1 MSSHTIKLI
10 SIIFILSSVT
20 LFISTVIL
28 VFLKYRS
35 LVPMTYDLKEER
47 EAEKKPKQR
56 RLYERIRYAGGV
68 KVFFPEK
75 EIEFTAYCQDIHHYG
90 VGLCLPVNIE
100 IVPGVRLE
108 IELLLEGED
117 RPIRVG
123 AQVVWTEELE
133 NKEME
138 RLTAVSEVLIRRT
151 GLRFVDVEEEE
162 RKKIEAYINRITE
175 RDKQKE

>member
-1 MSSHTIKLI
+1 
-10 SIIFILSSVT
+10 
-20 LFISTVIL
+20 
-28 VFLKYRS
+28 
-35 LVPMTYDLKEER
+35 MTYDLKEEK
-47 EAEKKPKQR
+47 ETKKKPKQR
-56 RLYERIRYAGGV
+56 RLYERIRYTEGV

-90 VGLCLPVNIE
+90 VGLCLPMNIE
-100 IVPGVRLE
+100 IAPGVRLD
-108 IELLLEGED
+108 IELLFEGED

-138 RLTAVSEVLIRRT
+138 RLTAVSEILTRRT
-151 GLRFVDVEEEE
+151 GLRFVDVEDEK
-162 RKKIEAYINRITE
+162 RKKIEVCIKRITE